1 MPGTTVPITP
11 EGFKKLKKELKYLKE
26 VERPQ
31 NVRDIE
37 EAREHGDLS
46 ENAEYHAAKEKQ
58 GLIEAR
64 MNEIEDKISRAEVI
78 DPAKIK
84 SDRISFGAR
93 VSLENLDTGEE
104 VQYRIVG
111 ADEADLDRGTIS
123 IESPLARALIRR
135 EPGDEVKVRTPGGMR
150 EFEIIDFDY

>member
-11 EGFKKLKKELKYLKE
+11 EGFEKLKKELKHLKE

-111 ADEADLDRGTIS
+111 ADEADIDRGTIS

-135 EPGDEVKVRTPGGMR
+135 EPGDEIKVRTPGGLR